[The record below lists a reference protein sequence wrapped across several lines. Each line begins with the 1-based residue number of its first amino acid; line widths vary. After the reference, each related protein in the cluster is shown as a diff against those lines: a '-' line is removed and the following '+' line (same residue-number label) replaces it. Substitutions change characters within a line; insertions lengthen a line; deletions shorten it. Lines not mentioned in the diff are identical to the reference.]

1 MHYIERERE
10 REQKYKINEEK
21 KGLKKKNNIWNKK
34 RVKSAHTH
42 TKNRTSEKKESG
54 KFFLDKVRVNVCCTG
69 QFGISKWDF
78 FLHFIYSSSW
88 GDCNLVGQGR
98 KPLDPNFP
106 SHFFLLPNTPKYY
119 FFLLFFSIILK
130 IHPTKQTSLEKSS
143 ISLY

>member
-1 MHYIERERE
+1 MR
-10 REQKYKINEEK
+10 K
-21 KGLKKKNNIWNKK
+21 KKDWKKKKNNIWKEK
-34 RVKSAHTH
+34 WVKSAHTH

-78 FLHFIYSSSW
+78 FFHFIYSSNW

-106 SHFFLLPNTPKYY
+106 SHFFLLPNTQKYY
-119 FFLLFFSIILK
+119 FLFYFFPSSLK
-130 IHPTKQTSLEKSS
+130 STQPKKTSLEKSS
-143 ISLY
+143 ISLYYGILE